1 MSDRMKLLPAMITLL
16 AGACTSIITYLLHYE
31 VKKALWILLI
41 VLLIFYIIGIVVQK
55 TIYKFEKQVE
65 EEEAALEAEQEG
77 KVVEKDIAESED
89 GDTSSGRQEREQTQ
103 SEDESTQDYIPEE
116 DEGYT
121 NTETEE
127 DYDAT

>member
-1 MSDRMKLLPAMITLL
+1 MKLLPAVITLL

-41 VLLIFYIIGIVVQK
+41 VLLIFYIMGIVVQR
-55 TIYKFEKQVE
+55 TIYKFEKQIE
-65 EEEAALEAEQEG
+65 EEEAALEAEEG

-89 GDTSSGRQEREQTQ
+89 ADTFGAVQEREQTQ
-103 SEDESTQDYIPEE
+103 SEIEPESEYVPEE

-127 DYDAT
+127 DYDAM